1 MFMKKF
7 LLAVGLVF
15 AAGLGLQAAPETYA
29 IDSVHSS
36 VDFKIRHLGVSW
48 VQGSFG
54 KFEGKVVFDADKA
67 EASSVEVTVQA
78 DSVDT
83 RNDGRDKHLKSEDFF
98 NTAKYPT
105 LSFKS
110 TKVEKKA
117 ADTYE
122 VTGDFTLLGV
132 TKPLTFTMTTS
143 GPVEGMKKETR
154 RGGETEFTIKRSDFG
169 MSKMVGPIG
178 DDVKISLAF
187 SGVKQ

>member
-1 MFMKKF
+1 MKRF
-7 LLAVGLVF
+7 LLAVGLMV

-29 IDSVHSS
+29 IDAVHSS
-36 VDFKIRHLGVSW
+36 VDFKIRHLGISW

-54 KFEGKVVFDADKA
+54 KFDGKVVFDAEKP
-67 EASSVEVTVQA
+67 EASSVEITVQA

-83 RNDGRDKHLKSEDFF
+83 RSEARDKHLKNEDFF
-98 NTAKYPT
+98 NVSKYPT
-105 LSFKS
+105 LTFKS
-110 TKVEKKA
+110 IKVEKKGEN
-117 ADTYE
+117 TYE
-122 VTGDFTLLGV
+122 VTGDFTMLGV

-169 MSKMVGPIG
+169 MKTSIGPIG
-178 DDVKISLAF
+178 DEVKVSLAF